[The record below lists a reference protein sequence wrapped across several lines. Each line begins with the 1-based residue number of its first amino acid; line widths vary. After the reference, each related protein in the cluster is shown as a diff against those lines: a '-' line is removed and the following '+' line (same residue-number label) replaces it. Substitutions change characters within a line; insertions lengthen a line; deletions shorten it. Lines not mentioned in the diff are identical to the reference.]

1 MKVPEYVV
9 KVSGARKETSSN
21 VATKDA
27 TEDENDSEEIS
38 EASEN
43 DSASD
48 SDVTVFENVAALHRR
63 PWPAKVT
70 VTVKL
75 PAVASASALRVEMT
89 DAAVSVATKKTSRRD
104 VKKMSDASDAYA
116 LEVVLPFP
124 VDDDD
129 AGVVFDSRARA
140 LTVVAPVRAYTAA
153 RARAHAAFLR
163 RAARKRR
170 EAPSGD
176 EAPSPS
182 RVRSRVVRLGSGR
195 DIGSRLGVGLGRN
208 AAGLKPG
215 GDPKREARGGHGGNG
230 ARREPDQS
238 AGARSASRVIILE
251 FVRRMP
257 LEANYCVHR
266 KSAQGAS
273 RLPKP

>member
-1 MKVPEYVV
+1 MSAGADVV
-9 KVSGARKETSSN
+9 EGRKY
-21 VATKDA
+21 
-27 TEDENDSEEIS
+27 ENDSEEIS

-104 VKKMSDASDAYA
+104 VKKKSDASDAYA

-129 AGVVFDSRARA
+129 AGVVFDSRARTLAIVA
-140 LTVVAPVRAYTAA
+140 LYAEDASHVDDASATSTDTPNPDDSTDTVMTYGRPGTNGYPPPVSGVD
-153 RARAHAAFLR
+153 HDPLR
-163 RAARKRR
+163 RDDRSKSPAECLGFIRKITSSPSPKKSIASSKPLASCSP
-170 EAPSGD
+170 ENVNSMPACMPSGKKFH
-176 EAPSPS
+176 ELSS
-182 RVRSRVVRLGSGR
+182 SL
-195 DIGSRLGVGLGRN
+195 
-208 AAGLKPG
+208 
-215 GDPKREARGGHGGNG
+215 
-230 ARREPDQS
+230 S
-238 AGARSASRVIILE
+238 AKLT
-251 FVRRMP
+251 
-257 LEANYCVHR
+257 
-266 KSAQGAS
+266 
-273 RLPKP
+273 

>member
-140 LTVVAPVRAYTAA
+140 LTVVAPVRAHSGA
-153 RARAHAAFLR
+153 R
-163 RAARKRR
+163 RAAVPARAARETSAFETKRR
-170 EAPSGD
+170 
-176 EAPSPS
+176 
-182 RVRSRVVRLGSGR
+182 RRSRVPALVRPIGS

-208 AAGLKPG
+208 AAGSN
-215 GDPKREARGGHGGNG
+215 REGIPNGRLAEDMGAMGLAASPTRARARG
-230 ARREPDQS
+230 ARV
-238 AGARSASRVIILE
+238 A
-251 FVRRMP
+251 
-257 LEANYCVHR
+257 
-266 KSAQGAS
+266 
-273 RLPKP
+273 